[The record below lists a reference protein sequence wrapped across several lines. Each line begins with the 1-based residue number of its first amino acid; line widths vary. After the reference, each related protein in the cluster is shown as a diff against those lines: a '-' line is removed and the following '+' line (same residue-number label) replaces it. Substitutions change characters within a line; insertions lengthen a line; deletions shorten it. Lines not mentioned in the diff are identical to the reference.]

1 MNLPDYF
8 LADLSPEAALSATM
22 ISEACQTL
30 KRNRDQH
37 LMRRSTTS
45 LFGVLSG
52 LAESWLDAD
61 YPFRQLAL
69 KLGPSATGFSAAT
82 LRGGL
87 DAFFGQLTEDNM
99 RALLQQELGHPERLD
114 RFVSTVSEH
123 KAQRTALATG
133 PRLLLHFAA
142 GNLPCPTLMSI
153 ALGLLARSGQFVKC
167 ASGTA
172 FLPRLFAHSLYQ
184 VEPKLGACLEIAE
197 WKGGRLDL
205 EQALYLEAD
214 CVTATGRDET
224 LAEIRRHL
232 PAHTRFLAYGHRVS
246 FGYITHEVLSSY
258 GAKKIAARAA
268 ADVVAWDQQGC
279 LSPHLFYIE
288 HGGAVSPE
296 LFAEMLAAELAKH
309 ESAEPRASIP
319 VTEAAAIASRR
330 ALYEVRAAASTDTR
344 QWQSQGST
352 AWTVV
357 YEADPRFQLSC
368 LNRFIYVKAVAS
380 LTEAVRA
387 AEPVRGQVST
397 VGLAA
402 TGEKAELAATEW
414 ARWGATRI
422 CAIGQM
428 QNPPLT
434 WRHDGRPS
442 LGDLVTW
449 TDWEQ

>member
-8 LADLSPEAALSATM
+8 LADLPPEAVLSATT
-22 ISEACQTL
+22 IAEACQAL
-30 KRNRDQH
+30 KRNRDRH
-37 LMRRSTTS
+37 LMQRSTNH
-45 LFGVLSG
+45 LIGVLSA
-52 LAESWLDAD
+52 LAEGWLDPE

-82 LRGGL
+82 LTAGL
-87 DAFFGQLTEDNM
+87 DTFFGQLTADNM
-99 RALLQQELGHPERLD
+99 RQWLQQELGHPERLD
-114 RFVSTVSEH
+114 QFVSTVGEH

-133 PRLLLHFAA
+133 PRLLVHFAA
-142 GNLPCPTLMSI
+142 GNLPCPTFTSI
-153 ALGLLARSGQFVKC
+153 VLGLLTRSGQFVKC

-214 CVTATGRDET
+214 CVTATGSDET
-224 LAEIRRHL
+224 LAEIRRHV
-232 PAHTRFLAYGHRVS
+232 PAPTRFLAYGHRVS
-246 FGYITHEVLSSY
+246 FGYVAHEVLSSH
-258 GAKKIAARAA
+258 GAKKIAVRAA

-279 LSPHLFYIE
+279 LSPHLFYVE
-288 HGGAVSPE
+288 AGGAVPPE
-296 LFAEMLAAELAKH
+296 LFAEMLAAELAKC
-309 ESAEPRASIP
+309 EASAPRGEIT

-330 ALYEVRAAASTDTR
+330 ALYEVRAAALPDTR

-357 YEADPRFQLSC
+357 YEADPRFQFSC
-368 LNRFIYVKAVAS
+368 LNRFIYVKAVAN
-380 LTEAVRA
+380 LTEAVQA

-402 TGEKAELAATEW
+402 TGEKAELIATEW